1 MLKYWVKRINYR
13 QKIRREV
20 IDYYTQVVDS
30 LTDEQKEVVGYLK
43 ENKAG
48 PIPHFFVRKYDADSI
63 EVCKDPFNGL
73 LYVMHK
79 GHKLYFKRRWSVGRV
94 KRAYVAL
101 LREQDFESPHCYLTS
116 SFTVRKGDVVADV
129 GAAEGIFAL
138 EVLNQAD
145 HIYLFE
151 SDREWMEALNATF
164 ADWSEKVTIVEK
176 FVSNCS
182 GDSTITL
189 DSFFDN
195 KKVDFIKVDIEG
207 AEHLLLEG
215 ACNLLSGDTSVKI
228 AITTYHKPD
237 DSKTIWA
244 ELDKYNYKQEFSR
257 GYMLILADKRLAPP
271 YLRKGLIRASKAI

>member
-1 MLKYWVKRINYR
+1 MLQYWFRRINYR
-13 QKIRREV
+13 NKIRREI
-20 IDYYTQVVDS
+20 IDFYTQKNGS
-30 LTDEQKEVVGYLK
+30 LTEEQKEVIGYLK
-43 ENKAG
+43 KNKVG
-48 PIPHFFVRKYDADSI
+48 PIPHYFINNYSVESVEVRKDS
-63 EVCKDPFNGL
+63 FNGL

-79 GHKLYFKRRWSVGRV
+79 GYKLYFKRRWSVNRV

-101 LREQDFESPHCYLTS
+101 LREQDFESPHRYLTS
-116 SFTVRKGDVVADV
+116 SFTVGKGDVVADV

-138 EVLNQAD
+138 EVLDQAS
-145 HIYLFE
+145 HLYLFE
-151 SDREWMEALNATF
+151 SDREWMEALKATF

-182 GDSTITL
+182 SKSAITL
-189 DSFFDN
+189 DDFFAN

-207 AEHLLLEG
+207 AEHLLLAG
-215 ACNLLSGDTSVKI
+215 ARNLLNRDAAVKI

-244 ELDKYNYKQEFSR
+244 ELDKYNYKQEFSK

-271 YLRKGLIRASKAI
+271 YLRRGLIRAAK